1 MHMKRTLKAMTLV
14 ELMVAIAVVL
24 IAMEGFTY
32 LFLKTWDTNKFIIE
46 EGMASTAAS
55 RATNKIVIQLRA
67 VQQGDNG
74 DYPIE
79 SADDFDLV
87 FYCDVDNDGAA
98 EKVHY
103 FLDDAN
109 DQLKLG
115 VSDPLATDPVTYPAG
130 DTSVT
135 VVANYIVN
143 EAANPIFFYYNE
155 NYPGDTVNNPLATPS
170 SVGEIQMIQ
179 VHLYVNINPVHA
191 PDNINIESFVD
202 LRNLHD
208 FE

>member
-1 MHMKRTLKAMTLV
+1 MTLM
-14 ELMVAIAVVL
+14 ELMIAIGVAL
-24 IAMEGFTY
+24 IAMQGFTY
-32 LFLKTWDTNKFIIE
+32 LFIRTWDTNKFVLE
-46 EGMASTAAS
+46 EGMASAAAS

-67 VQQGDNG
+67 VQQAGNG

-87 FYCDVDNDGAA
+87 FYCDVDDDGAV

-103 FLDDAN
+103 YLDQAN
-109 DQLKLG
+109 DRLMLG
-115 VSDPLATDPVTYPAG
+115 VSNPLATNPVTYPAT
-130 DTSVT
+130 DSTVT
-135 VVANYIVN
+135 VVTNYVVN
-143 EAANPIFFYYNE
+143 EPDNPIFFYYNDD
-155 NYPGDTVNNPLATPS
+155 YPGDTITNPLTTPTN
-170 SVGEIQMIQ
+170 VGEIQMIK

-208 FE
+208 YE

>member
-1 MHMKRTLKAMTLV
+1 MKQTLKAMTLV
-14 ELMVAIAVVL
+14 ELMVAIAIVL
-24 IAMEGFTY
+24 ISMEGFTY

-87 FYCDVDNDGAA
+87 FYCDVDDDGTA
-98 EKVHY
+98 ERVHY

-115 VSDPLATDPVTYPAG
+115 ISDPLATNPVTYPSN
-130 DTSVT
+130 DTTVT

-143 EAANPIFFYYNE
+143 EASNPIFFYYNE

-170 SVGEIQMIQ
+170 NVGDIQMVQ

>member
-1 MHMKRTLKAMTLV
+1 MKSPRSLKAMTLI
-14 ELMVAIAVVL
+14 ELLVAISVAL

-32 LFLKTWDTNKFIIE
+32 LFIKTWDTNKFVLE
-46 EGMASTAAS
+46 EGMASAAAS

-67 VQQGDNG
+67 VQQADNG

-87 FYCDVDNDGAA
+87 FYCDVDDDGVV
-98 EKVHY
+98 ERVHY
-103 FLDDAN
+103 FLDQAN
-109 DQLKLG
+109 DQLNMG
-115 VSDPLATDPVTYPAG
+115 VSNPIAGNPITYPVSD
-130 DTSVT
+130 DTVT
-135 VVANYIVN
+135 VVTSYVVN
-143 EAANPIFFYYNE
+143 ESDDPTFYYYNDD
-155 NYPGDTVNNPLATPS
+155 YPGDTVNNPLTTPTN
-170 SVGEIQMIQ
+170 VGDIQMIR

-208 FE
+208 YE

>member
-1 MHMKRTLKAMTLV
+1 MKRPRSLKAMTLL
-14 ELMVAIAVVL
+14 ELLIAISVAL

-32 LFLKTWDTNKFIIE
+32 LFIKTWDTNKFVLE
-46 EGMASTAAS
+46 EGMASAAAS

-67 VQQGDNG
+67 VQQADNG

-87 FYCDVDNDGAA
+87 FYCDVDDDGVV
-98 EKVHY
+98 ERVHY
-103 FLDDAN
+103 FLDQAN
-109 DQLKLG
+109 DQLNMG
-115 VSDPLATDPVTYPAG
+115 VSNPIAGNPITYPVSD
-130 DTSVT
+130 DTVT
-135 VVANYIVN
+135 VVTSYVVN
-143 EAANPIFFYYNE
+143 ESDNPTFYYYNDD
-155 NYPGDTVNNPLATPS
+155 YPGDTVNNPLTTPTN
-170 SVGEIQMIQ
+170 VGDIQMIR

-208 FE
+208 YE

>member
-1 MHMKRTLKAMTLV
+1 M
-14 ELMVAIAVVL
+14 ELMVAIGVAL
-24 IAMEGFTY
+24 IAMQGFTY
-32 LFLKTWDTNKFIIE
+32 LFIRTWDTNKFVLE
-46 EGMASTAAS
+46 EGMASAAAS

-67 VQQGDNG
+67 VQQAGNG

-87 FYCDVDNDGAA
+87 FYCDVDDDGVV

-103 FLDDAN
+103 YLDQAN
-109 DQLKLG
+109 DRLMLG
-115 VSDPLATDPVTYPAG
+115 VSNPLATNPVTYPAT
-130 DTSVT
+130 DSTVT
-135 VVANYIVN
+135 VVTNYVVN
-143 EAANPIFFYYNE
+143 EPDNPIFFYYNDD
-155 NYPGDTVNNPLATPS
+155 YPGDTVTNPLTTPTN
-170 SVGEIQMIQ
+170 VGEIQMIK

-208 FE
+208 YE

>member
-1 MHMKRTLKAMTLV
+1 MKSPRSLKAMTLI
-14 ELMVAIAVVL
+14 ELLVAISVAL

-32 LFLKTWDTNKFIIE
+32 LFIKTWDTNKFVLE
-46 EGMASTAAS
+46 EGMASAAAS

-67 VQQGDNG
+67 VQQADNG

-87 FYCDVDNDGAA
+87 FYCDVDDDGVV
-98 EKVHY
+98 ERVHY
-103 FLDDAN
+103 FLDQAN
-109 DQLKLG
+109 DQLNMG
-115 VSDPLATDPVTYPAG
+115 VSNPIAGNPITYPVSD
-130 DTSVT
+130 DTVT
-135 VVANYIVN
+135 VVTSYVVN
-143 EAANPIFFYYNE
+143 ESDDPTFYYYNDD
-155 NYPGDTVNNPLATPS
+155 YPGDTVNNPLSTPTN
-170 SVGEIQMIQ
+170 VGDIQMIR

-208 FE
+208 YE

>member
-1 MHMKRTLKAMTLV
+1 MKRTLKAMTLV

-24 IAMEGFTY
+24 ISMEGFTY

-79 SADDFDLV
+79 SADDFDLI
-87 FYCDVDNDGAA
+87 FYCDIDNDGAA

-115 VSDPLATDPVTYPAG
+115 VSDPLATNPVTYPVG
-130 DTSVT
+130 DTTVS

-143 EAANPIFFYYNE
+143 EASNPIFFYYNE

-170 SVGEIQMIQ
+170 SVGDIQMIQ

>member
-1 MHMKRTLKAMTLV
+1 MTLI
-14 ELMVAIAVVL
+14 ELLVAISVAL

-32 LFLKTWDTNKFIIE
+32 LFIKTWDTNKFVLE
-46 EGMASTAAS
+46 EGMASAAAS

-67 VQQGDNG
+67 VQQADNG

-87 FYCDVDNDGAA
+87 FYCDVDDDGVV
-98 EKVHY
+98 ERVHY
-103 FLDDAN
+103 FLDQAN
-109 DQLKLG
+109 DQLNMG
-115 VSDPLATDPVTYPAG
+115 VSNPIAGNPITYPVSD
-130 DTSVT
+130 DTVT
-135 VVANYIVN
+135 VVTSYVVN
-143 EAANPIFFYYNE
+143 ESDDPTFYYYNDD
-155 NYPGDTVNNPLATPS
+155 YPGDTVNNPLTTPTN
-170 SVGEIQMIQ
+170 VGDIQMIR

-208 FE
+208 YE

>member
-1 MHMKRTLKAMTLV
+1 MGMRRFLKAMTLI
-14 ELMVAIAVVL
+14 ELLIAISVAL

-32 LFLKTWDTNKFIIE
+32 LFLKTWDTNKFVLE
-46 EGMASTAAS
+46 EGMASAAAS

-67 VQQGDNG
+67 VQQADNG

-87 FYCDVDNDGAA
+87 FYCDVDDDGVV
-98 EKVHY
+98 ERVHY
-103 FLDDAN
+103 YLDQAN
-109 DQLKLG
+109 DQLKMG
-115 VSDPLATDPVTYPAG
+115 VSNPIAGNPVTYPNS
-130 DTSVT
+130 DSEVT
-135 VVANYIVN
+135 VVTSYVVN
-143 EAANPIFFYYNE
+143 ESDNPIFYYYNDD
-155 NYPGDTVNNPLATPS
+155 YPGDTVNNPLVTPS
-170 SVGEIQMIQ
+170 NVGDIQMVR

-208 FE
+208 YE